1 MSVSSRLISGTTASW
16 VQIGITL
23 VTQLTLVPLYLSYWD
38 VTTYGLWL
46 AVLSLSALLTSLDL
60 GFQEYIGFEFLRF
73 GKKNLPE
80 LSKYLC
86 SGLII
91 GIGMGII
98 QLLLISACLF
108 FGNIGSFL
116 GEESTV
122 KHAQLIHEAGLVLLM
137 QSFAWLIC
145 GSIGGILTRALS
157 TFGHYHRMAWWGV
170 FSALLMNVA
179 PAVAVIFGAS
189 LLETGLIVAGVRILA
204 DIPIYIDMIRLLRKE
219 GIVNTSPSIK
229 LGWNIFIKSI
239 LLSVTGL
246 CENLRQQGARLLLTP
261 FTGAAGLAAF
271 STMRTG
277 TNVAMQGLHTIT
289 NPLMPELM
297 LFLHNRDQE
306 RSDKAFGTVW
316 IVSISLLTPALVC
329 AQVIVEPLYEA
340 WTRGRIPFN
349 PWLFAALSVS
359 VLVYAIAQPAIAI
372 VRGNNLLNAQLLIS
386 GLTATIALTG
396 IFLLVPWLG
405 ITGAGVALLLAE
417 IAANIGFRMVA
428 RRWLRKNELI
438 WPEQAFYMSATSVGI
453 AAAAMVLIILLPT
466 YKWAL
471 LTLSMLLLLWNCWRY
486 WQVLPL
492 LSTSRAKHIIG
503 SLPVVRFLFPR

>member
-16 VQIGITL
+16 VQIGVTL
-23 VTQLTLVPLYLSYWD
+23 IAQLTLVPLYLSYWD

-46 AVLSLSALLTSLDL
+46 AVLSLSTLLTSLDL

-86 SGLII
+86 SGLTI
-91 GIGMGII
+91 GIAMGII
-98 QLLLISACLF
+98 QLLLISGILF
-108 FGNIGSFL
+108 FGNMGAFL
-116 GEESTV
+116 GEQSTG
-122 KHAQLIHEAGLVLLM
+122 KHAQLIYDAGIVLLI

-157 TFGHYHRMAWWGV
+157 TFGYFHRMAWWGV
-170 FSALLMNVA
+170 FSAVLLNIA
-179 PAVAVIFGAS
+179 PAIAVIAGAS
-189 LLETGLIVAGVRILA
+189 LLQTGFIVAGIRIIA
-204 DIPIYIDMIRLLRKE
+204 DVPIYIDMIRLLRKE
-219 GIVNTSPSIK
+219 GMTRTKPSLK
-229 LGWNIFIKSI
+229 LGWQIFMKSI
-239 LLSVTGL
+239 LLSITGL
-246 CENLRQQGARLLLTP
+246 FENLRQQGARLLLTP

-297 LFLHNRDQE
+297 LFLHNKDQE

-316 IVSISLLTPALVC
+316 IVSISLLAPALVC

-349 PWLFAALSVS
+349 PWLFAALSAS
-359 VLVYAIAQPAIAI
+359 VLIYAIAQPAIAI

-386 GLTATIALTG
+386 GLTAGIALAG
-396 IFLLVPWLG
+396 IFLLVPRLG
-405 ITGAGVALLLAE
+405 ITGAGIALLAAE
-417 IAANIGFRMVA
+417 ITANSGFRIIA
-428 RRWLRKNELI
+428 KRWLHKNELT
-438 WPEQAFYMSATSVGI
+438 WPEQPFHRSLTSVGI
-453 AAAAMVLIILLPT
+453 AIAAMALIILLPD
-466 YKWAL
+466 YKWAVL
-471 LTLSMLLLLWNCWRY
+471 MLTLLLLGWNCWRY

-492 LSTSRAKHIIG
+492 LSASRAKHMVG
-503 SLPVVRFLFPR
+503 SLPLVRFLFSR